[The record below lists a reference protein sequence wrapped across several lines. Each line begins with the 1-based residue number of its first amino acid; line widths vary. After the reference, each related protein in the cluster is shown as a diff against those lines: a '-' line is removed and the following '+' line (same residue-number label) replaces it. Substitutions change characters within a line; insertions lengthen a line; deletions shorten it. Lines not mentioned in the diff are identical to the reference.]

1 MIGGKKYSAVVVKN
15 KNGVYEVNVTVGEQ
29 DDNSTNSSISEDST
43 SSIGDS
49 SSIGSE
55 EVDKPTPFSYG
66 RDRKIEEEKNQPI
79 NQPIKTIKKSQI
91 QPEVDGK
98 KDDELD
104 KKVYTDS
111 DTDDD
116 DNGST
121 TSNGSDQSYDY
132 ERLGYD
138 FDGTPYPTK
147 ESEDK
152 KGKESEGKKGMG
164 GRTKRKRKSERR
176 IIKKITRRRK
186 RIKTK
191 GTRKRIKTKGT
202 RKRS

>member
-15 KNGVYEVNVTVGEQ
+15 NNGVYEVNVTVGEQ
-29 DDNSTNSSISEDST
+29 DDNSTN

-66 RDRKIEEEKNQPI
+66 RNRQTEKKI

-91 QPEVDGK
+91 QPGMDGK

-104 KKVYTDS
+104 QKVYTDS

-121 TSNGSDQSYDY
+121 TSNGSDQSYDSAN
-132 ERLGYD
+132 LGYD
-138 FDGTPYPTK
+138 FDGTPYPT
-147 ESEDK
+147 EASVRK
-152 KGKESEGKKGMG
+152 KGKG

>member
-15 KNGVYEVNVTVGEQ
+15 NNGVYEVNVTVGEQ

-55 EVDKPTPFSYG
+55 EVDKSIPFSYG
-66 RDRKIEEEKNQPI
+66 RDRKIEEEKKQPI

-104 KKVYTDS
+104 QKVYTDS

-121 TSNGSDQSYDY
+121 TSNGSDQSYDSAN
-132 ERLGYD
+132 LGYD
-138 FDGTPYPTK
+138 FDGTPYPTE
-147 ESEDK
+147 ESESK
-152 KGKESEGKKGMG
+152 KGKG

>member
-15 KNGVYEVNVTVGEQ
+15 NNGVYEVNVTVGEQ
-29 DDNSTNSSISEDST
+29 DDNSTN
-43 SSIGDS
+43 

-66 RDRKIEEEKNQPI
+66 RDRKIEEKKNQPI
-79 NQPIKTIKKSQI
+79 NTTKKSQI
-91 QPEVDGK
+91 KPGMDGEN
-98 KDDELD
+98 DDGD
-104 KKVYTDS
+104 
-111 DTDDD
+111 
-116 DNGST
+116 
-121 TSNGSDQSYDY
+121 GSDKSYDS

-138 FDGTPYPTK
+138 FDGTPYPTE
-147 ESEDK
+147 ESVRK
-152 KGKESEGKKGMG
+152 EGKG

-186 RIKTK
+186 
-191 GTRKRIKTKGT
+191 GIKTKGT